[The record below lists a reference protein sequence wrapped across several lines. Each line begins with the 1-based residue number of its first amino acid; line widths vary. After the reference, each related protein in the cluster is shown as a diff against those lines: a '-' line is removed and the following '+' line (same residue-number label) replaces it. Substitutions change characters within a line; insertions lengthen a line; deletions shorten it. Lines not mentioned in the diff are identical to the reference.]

1 LATQVESRP
10 GSGLA
15 LIGWLALCFSVAAVS
30 SIFSAESITH
40 WYAGLIKPPL
50 NPPNQVF
57 GPVWTVLYAL
67 MAVSAWI
74 VWKTRPSACRRRGLL
89 LFCIQLGL
97 NVLWTWSFFAR
108 HQPLTA
114 FADIVVLWIGI
125 FLTILT
131 FRKMSRTAAWML
143 VPYLAWVTFASY
155 LNLAIWR
162 LNP

>member
-1 LATQVESRP
+1 MATQVESRP
-10 GSGLA
+10 RSGLA
-15 LIGWLALCFSVAAVS
+15 LAGWLVLCFAVAAVS
-30 SIFSAESITH
+30 SIISARSIPT

-50 NPPNQVF
+50 NPPNHVF

-74 VWKTRPSACRRRGLL
+74 VWKTRPSPCRRRGLL
-89 LFCIQLGL
+89 LFCVQLGL
-97 NVLWTWSFFAR
+97 NFLWTWIFFSR
-108 HQPLTA
+108 HQILTA
-114 FADIVVLWIGI
+114 FADILALWIAI

-131 FRKMSRTAAWML
+131 FRKMSVAASWML

-162 LNP
+162 LN

>member
-1 LATQVESRP
+1 MATQTESRP

-15 LIGWLALCFSVAAVS
+15 LAGWLLLCFAVALAS
-30 SIFSAESITH
+30 SLFSAESIAT

-50 NPPNQVF
+50 NPPDKLF
-57 GPVWTVLYAL
+57 GPVWTVLYTL
-67 MAVSAWI
+67 MAFSVWI
-74 VWKTRPSACRRRGLL
+74 VWKTRPSPCRRRGLL

-97 NVLWTWSFFAR
+97 NLLWTWSFFGR

-114 FADIVVLWIGI
+114 LCDIAVLWIAI

-155 LNLAIWR
+155 LNVAIWR